1 MMGMLRSELLRF
13 FSGYSF
19 LGVLGFSILIPWF
32 VSNFLGWP
40 STAGG
45 LTVVENARIF
55 WALAATM
62 AIVSVFAGSYVVS
75 REAHYGTLKRSV
87 VMCGLTRL
95 VLIKYAAA
103 VAVALIVA
111 LAGTGLWAASL
122 MLWSTPE
129 ARAGVLVPDA
139 WRFLPGVL
147 LASVLGGVWGCS
159 LGWIIR
165 HYYATTVAA
174 MLVPL
179 AVELPL
185 LANSSE
191 VARWL
196 PSGALAGISSVP
208 FEGLLPPI
216 QASLVFLAWIAL
228 SGIGAVLVLGRKE
241 L

>member
-1 MMGMLRSELLRF
+1 M
-13 FSGYSF
+13 
-19 LGVLGFSILIPWF
+19 
-32 VSNFLGWP
+32 
-40 STAGG
+40 
-45 LTVVENARIF
+45 
-55 WALAATM
+55 
-62 AIVSVFAGSYVVS
+62 
-75 REAHYGTLKRSV
+75 
-87 VMCGLTRL
+87 
-95 VLIKYAAA
+95 
-103 VAVALIVA
+103 
-111 LAGTGLWAASL
+111 
-122 MLWSTPE
+122 
-129 ARAGVLVPDA
+129 
-139 WRFLPGVL
+139 
-147 LASVLGGVWGCS
+147 WGCS

-185 LANSSE
+185 LANSTE

-216 QASLVFLAWIAL
+216 QASLVLAWIAL

>member
-1 MMGMLRSELLRF
+1 MLRSELLRF

-19 LGVLGFSILIPWF
+19 LGLLGFSILIPWF

-45 LTVVENARIF
+45 RTVVENARIF

-62 AIVSVFAGSYVVS
+62 AIVSIFAGSYVVS
-75 REAHYGTLKRSV
+75 REAYYGTLRRSV

-95 VLIKYAAA
+95 VLTKYAAA
-103 VAVALIVA
+103 ATVGLIVA
-111 LAGTGLWAASL
+111 LAGTALWAASL
-122 MLWSTPE
+122 LLWSTPE
-129 ARAGVLVPDA
+129 GRAGVLAFEA
-139 WRFLPGVL
+139 WQLLPGVVL
-147 LASVLGGVWGCS
+147 SSMLGGMWGCS

-165 HYYATTVAA
+165 HYYATTAAA
-174 MLVPL
+174 MLIPL

-185 LANSSE
+185 LASSTDL
-191 VARWL
+191 ARWL

-208 FEGLLPPI
+208 FDNLLPPL
-216 QASLVFLAWIAL
+216 QSALVFLAWIAL

>member
-1 MMGMLRSELLRF
+1 MIGMLRSELLRF

-19 LGVLGFSILIPWF
+19 LGLLGFSVLIPWF

-45 LTVVENARIF
+45 MSVVENARIF

-62 AIVSVFAGSYVVS
+62 AIVSIFAGSYVVS
-75 REAHYGTLKRSV
+75 REAYYGTLRRSV
-87 VMCGLTRL
+87 VTCGLTRL

-103 VAVALIVA
+103 AGVALIVA

-129 ARAGVLVPDA
+129 ARAGVLDPEA
-139 WRFLPGVL
+139 WRLLPGVL

-179 AVELPL
+179 AIELPL
-185 LANSSE
+185 LANTTE

-196 PSGALAGISSVP
+196 PSGALAGISAVP
-208 FEGLLPPI
+208 FDGLLPPV
-216 QASLVFLAWIAL
+216 QAFLVFLAWIAV